1 MLATAQDVFAE
12 TVRMLP
18 PVERLRLA
26 ALILDNLTQTPTQI
40 VDVSSIWSEQDEI
53 DVVTYSLQNAGI
65 AYPEEEGIV

>member
-26 ALILDNLTQTPTQI
+26 ALILDNLTQTPTAI
-40 VDVSSIWSEQDEI
+40 VDASSIWSEQDEI
-53 DVVTYSLQNAGI
+53 DVVTYSLQNAAI
-65 AYPEEEGIV
+65 VYPEEEDLV

>member
-26 ALILDNLTQTPTQI
+26 ALILDNLTQTPTAI
-40 VDVSSIWSEQDEI
+40 VDASSIWSEQDEI
-53 DVVTYSLQNAGI
+53 DVVTYSLQSSAI
-65 AYPEEEGIV
+65 VYPEEEDLV

>member
-26 ALILDNLTQTPTQI
+26 ALILDNLTQTPTLI
-40 VDVSSIWSEQDEI
+40 VDASSMWNEQDEI
-53 DVVTYSLQNAGI
+53 DVITYSLQNAAI
-65 AYPEEEGIV
+65 AYPEEEDLV